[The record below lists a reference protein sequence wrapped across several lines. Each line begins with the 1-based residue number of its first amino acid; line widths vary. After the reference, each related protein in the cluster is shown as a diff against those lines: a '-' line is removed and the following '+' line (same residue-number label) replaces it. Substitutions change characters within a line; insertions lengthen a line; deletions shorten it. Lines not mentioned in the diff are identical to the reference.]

1 MGAFDLG
8 SMWTNVFITACV
20 VLFVLAV
27 TFFILYIISKKKYE
41 RRFLPDEEFLDEA
54 EDYD

>member
-20 VLFVLAV
+20 VLFVILLPAIDLKLCKRFRISPDRVAGV
-27 TFFILYIISKKKYE
+27 TA
-41 RRFLPDEEFLDEA
+41 R
-54 EDYD
+54 